1 MTLLE
6 RCRTVRT
13 QIESRRC
20 SAPCTPRGRG
30 VSKPREE
37 LKAARDQIA
46 AELGRLIV
54 LRDKGVTVVKP
65 PIPSTARDNL
75 SEFSTRLATD
85 TPDTGKDFGRLKRA
99 VDKVAKEVSASKAKA
114 LETVSRDLP
123 AIEESFLR
131 QVEQIPGYADQ
142 VANIRQRRDAL
153 LRNLDLQSM
162 NAQSLADFL
171 DKRDQLRDLAD
182 HLKPDEFPKEVLE
195 FFRATRQGGAPLEK
209 FTSVVSEWL
218 EQRGQLKNVR
228 VTMIQR

>member
-6 RCRTVRT
+6 HCRTVRF
-13 QIESRRC
+13 QIESRNALRV
-20 SAPCTPRGRG
+20 AHKEAEAFRNRA
-30 VSKPREE
+30 EE
-37 LKAARDQIA
+37 LKQARDQIA
-46 AELGRLIV
+46 AELERLIV
-54 LRDKGVTVVKP
+54 LRDKGVAVVKP
-65 PIPSTARDNL
+65 PIPSTARENL
-75 SEFSTRLATD
+75 SEFSNRLATD

-99 VDKVAKEVSASKAKA
+99 VDKVAKEVAAAKSKA
-114 LETVSRDLP
+114 LESVSRDLP

-131 QVEQIPGYADQ
+131 QVEQIPGYVEQ

-171 DKRDQLRDLAD
+171 GKRDQLRDLAD

>member
-1 MTLLE
+1 LE
-6 RCRTVRT
+6 
-13 QIESRRC
+13 
-20 SAPCTPRGRG
+20 
-30 VSKPREE
+30 
-37 LKAARDQIA
+37 
-46 AELGRLIV
+46 RLIV
-54 LRDKGVTVVKP
+54 LRDKGVAVVKP
-65 PIPSTARDNL
+65 PIPSTARENL
-75 SEFSTRLATD
+75 SEFSNRLATD
-85 TPDTGKDFGRLKRA
+85 TPDTGKEFGRLKRA
-99 VDKVAKEVSASKAKA
+99 VDKVAKEVTNAKSKA
-114 LETVSRDLP
+114 LESVSRDLP

-131 QVEQIPGYADQ
+131 QVEQIPGYVEQ

-195 FFRATRQGGAPLEK
+195 FFRATRQGGATLEK